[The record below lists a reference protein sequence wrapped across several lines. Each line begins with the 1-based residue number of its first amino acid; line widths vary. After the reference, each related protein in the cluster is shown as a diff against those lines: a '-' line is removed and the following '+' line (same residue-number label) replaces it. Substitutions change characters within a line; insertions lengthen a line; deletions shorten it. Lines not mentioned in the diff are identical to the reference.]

1 MRFLKVEHVTVIQKS
16 PGVPNYQYTAVS
28 IVLPL
33 PPVNYEVLEEL
44 ILESEEKESVLS
56 KTTVLNYYS
65 TLEQEALRITGNLP
79 KRSIELG
86 KILGTWRPSGN
97 IQVTDDILGRNVPV
111 ISVNVRTRNWFKWWD
126 GYTDINGNFQCPKDY
141 YGDLSYSLRWQYPDN
156 RFDIRSGKTGQA
168 FYNGPSQ
175 SKSAW
180 NLVISSGMSWTY
192 AHIFRAG
199 SFYVGQEPFGLK
211 DRPFDLISIQ
221 AMDENGPTD
230 KSGYYRG
237 TNENIRIWKNWS
249 DGTRIPSQDLFIIT
263 THELG
268 HAHHDE
274 IYDGSFVVNVDSKV
288 KEAWACA
295 VGYYMTSSVY
305 NLPLTIH

>member
-1 MRFLKVEHVTVIQKS
+1 MSFNKFVISGGISTFLLFGGCQQSPISPDSLNNSTTPQSEQLVLGKKLENPYSVHSMLRARDSLVARGALSKSALSEADFKATHYYIRFKPQSDTQLIKLKSDPNLVLWDYPLDYEILEGGTCYRDPEIP

-141 YGDLSYSLRWQYPDN
+141 YGDLSYSLR
-156 RFDIRSGKTGQA
+156 
-168 FYNGPSQ
+168 
-175 SKSAW
+175 
-180 NLVISSGMSWTY
+180 
-192 AHIFRAG
+192 
-199 SFYVGQEPFGLK
+199 
-211 DRPFDLISIQ
+211 
-221 AMDENGPTD
+221 
-230 KSGYYRG
+230 
-237 TNENIRIWKNWS
+237 
-249 DGTRIPSQDLFIIT
+249 
-263 THELG
+263 
-268 HAHHDE
+268 
-274 IYDGSFVVNVDSKV
+274 
-288 KEAWACA
+288 
-295 VGYYMTSSVY
+295 
-305 NLPLTIH
+305 